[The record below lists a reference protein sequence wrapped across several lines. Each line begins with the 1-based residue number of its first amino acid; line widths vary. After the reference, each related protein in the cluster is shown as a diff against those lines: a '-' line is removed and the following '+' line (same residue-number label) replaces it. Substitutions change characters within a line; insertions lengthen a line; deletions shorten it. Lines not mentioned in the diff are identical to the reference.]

1 MEGVRAVP
9 EAEIPSRAAGN
20 PSPAWAAGPVSTGL
34 GLAAHL
40 AAGGQAPGI
49 PIVAALA
56 ALLGMV
62 AAMAGRHRLPGWAVL
77 VAAAVA
83 QQLLH
88 LAFAAFSTASGFTFS
103 GHHGAASL
111 PEGPGAPAT
120 GVPAPD
126 ATGATHSL
134 HLMLHLHAAAALAAA
149 AVVTQWTRLLSA
161 VKRRGRSGGE
171 RAPGNADA

>member
-9 EAEIPSRAAGN
+9 EADIPSRSAWN
-20 PSPAWAAGPVSTGL
+20 PSPVWPAGPVSTGL

-49 PIVAALA
+49 PIVVALA

-77 VAAAVA
+77 VAAGVA

-88 LAFAAFSTASGFTFS
+88 LAFAAFSTASGFTLP
-103 GHHGAASL
+103 GHHGAASI
-111 PEGPGAPAT
+111 PEDP
-120 GVPAPD
+120 GVPAASVP
-126 ATGATHSL
+126 APAETGATHSL
-134 HLMLHLHAAAALAAA
+134 HLMLHLHAAAALTAAA
-149 AVVTQWTRLLSA
+149 AVTQWTRLVS
-161 VKRRGRSGGE
+161 VVRRRARSGGE

>member
-1 MEGVRAVP
+1 MEGMRAVP
-9 EAEIPSRAAGN
+9 EAEIPSRAAWN

-49 PIVAALA
+49 PIVVALA

-62 AAMAGRHRLPGWAVL
+62 AAMAGRRRLPGWAVL
-77 VAAAVA
+77 VAAGVA

-88 LAFAAFSTASGFTFS
+88 LAFAAFSTASGFTLP
-103 GHHGAASL
+103 GHHGGASI
-111 PEGPGAPAT
+111 PEGT
-120 GVPAPD
+120 GVPAAGVPARD

-149 AVVTQWTRLLSA
+149 AVVTQWARLLSA

>member
-9 EAEIPSRAAGN
+9 EAGIPSRAAWN
-20 PSPAWAAGPVSTGL
+20 TSPAWAAGPVSTGL

-49 PIVAALA
+49 PIVVALA

-62 AAMAGRHRLPGWAVL
+62 AAMAGRRRLPGWAVL
-77 VAAAVA
+77 VAAGVA

-88 LAFAAFSTASGFTFS
+88 LAFAAFSTASGFALP
-103 GHHGAASL
+103 GHHGVTSI
-111 PEGPGAPAT
+111 PEGPGVPT
-120 GVPAPD
+120 SGGPAPD

-134 HLMLHLHAAAALAAA
+134 HLMLHLHAAAALIAA
-149 AVVTQWTRLLSA
+149 AVVTQWTRLVSL
-161 VKRRGRSGGE
+161 VRRRGRSGGE

>member
-1 MEGVRAVP
+1 MEGMRAVP
-9 EAEIPSRAAGN
+9 EAEIPSRAAWN

-49 PIVAALA
+49 PIVVALA

-77 VAAAVA
+77 VAAGVA

-88 LAFAAFSTASGFTFS
+88 LAFAAFSTASGFTLP
-103 GHHGAASL
+103 GHHGGASI
-111 PEGPGAPAT
+111 PERP
-120 GVPAPD
+120 GVPAAGVPARD

-134 HLMLHLHAAAALAAA
+134 HLMLHLHAAAALTAA
-149 AVVTQWTRLLSA
+149 AVVTQWTTLVSVA
-161 VKRRGRSGGE
+161 RRARSGGQ

>member
-1 MEGVRAVP
+1 MEGVRAVGHTDTP
-9 EAEIPSRAAGN
+9 APAAGN

-49 PIVAALA
+49 PIVVALA

-62 AAMAGRHRLPGWAVL
+62 AAMAGRRRLPGWAVL
-77 VAAAVA
+77 VAAGVA

-88 LAFAAFSTASGFTFS
+88 LAFAAFSTASGFTLP
-103 GHHGAASL
+103 GHHGGASI
-111 PEGPGAPAT
+111 PEGPGVPAA
-120 GVPAPD
+120 GVPARD

-134 HLMLHLHAAAALAAA
+134 HLMLHLHAAAALTAAA
-149 AVVTQWTRLLSA
+149 AVTQWTRLVS
-161 VKRRGRSGGE
+161 VVRRRARSGGE